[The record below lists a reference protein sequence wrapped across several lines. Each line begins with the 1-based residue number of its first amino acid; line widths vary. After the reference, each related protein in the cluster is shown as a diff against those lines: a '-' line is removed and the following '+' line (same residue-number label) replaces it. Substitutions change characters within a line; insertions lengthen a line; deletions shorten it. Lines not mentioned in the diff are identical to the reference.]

1 MSCPTPWLCAPALAL
16 VALAGC
22 FSDPQ
27 GPVGPAGPAAQVP
40 NTLTPDERAAG
51 WRLLFDGKT
60 IDRWR
65 GFRQQSVPPGW
76 QVVDGAI
83 TRVAGGPDLVSVEEF
98 GSFEFR
104 FDWMVAPGG
113 NSGIMFRVTETEG
126 ATYHT
131 GPEYQVLD
139 NARHADG
146 KSPLTSAAACYG
158 LYPPSKDA
166 SRPPGT
172 WNEGRLVVAGNRVE
186 HWLNGERTVAY
197 EIGSADWNAR
207 VAGSKFNEWKQFGKA
222 ARGRLAIQEHGEGVS
237 FRNLKIK

>member
-1 MSCPTPWLCAPALAL
+1 MNSLALWLAAPALAL

-22 FSDPQ
+22 FSEPD
-27 GPVGPAGPAAQVP
+27 GPAGPAGPAAQSP
-40 NTLTPDERAAG
+40 NTLTPGERAAG

-60 IDRWR
+60 IDQWR
-65 GFRQQSVPPGW
+65 GFRQKTVPAGW

-83 TRVAGGPDLVSVEEF
+83 TRVAAGSDLVSVEEF

-113 NSGIMFRVTETEG
+113 NSGIMFRVTETEE
-126 ATYHT
+126 ATYRT
-131 GPEYQVLD
+131 GPEYQLLD
-139 NARHADG
+139 NAGHADG

-158 LYPPSKDA
+158 LYPPPKDV
-166 SRPPGT
+166 SRPAGS

-197 EIGSADWNAR
+197 AIGSADWNAR

-222 ARGRLAIQEHGEGVS
+222 ARGRLAIQEHGDRVS
-237 FRNLKIK
+237 LRNLKIK